1 MMLFDIITIF
11 PEMFSGIIQQ
21 SILKRAQEKGLVRIR
36 IHNLRDF
43 TSDKHRKI
51 DDAPYGGGPGM
62 VFKAEPLCRAIRAVS
77 QEGLEAKKIYLS
89 PEGDLFCHQM
99 AKELAQESHLIL
111 VCGHYE
117 GIDQRVRDTLI
128 DREISIGD
136 YVLSGGELPA
146 MVVVDAVVRLIPGVL
161 GSEESLEVES
171 FSDYLL
177 DYPQYT
183 RPRSFEGREV
193 PEVLLSGHHER
204 IRKWRRKQSLLRTSQ
219 RRPDLFKKAILSAE
233 DIELL
238 KDP

>member
-1 MMLFDIITIF
+1 MLFDIITIF

>member
-1 MMLFDIITIF
+1 MLFDIITIF

-77 QEGLEAKKIYLS
+77 QEGLQAKRIYLS

-238 KDP
+238 KAP